1 MNIQRIAILVLIL
14 AVAFAP
20 VFGQNDGELFN
31 KAKLSLFDKQWK
43 QALEDLDTLLDNYPK
58 SRFAPLALFYKAKC
72 YEETGKARQALR
84 FYERFVKVSDN
95 EGLREQATVSMIDM
109 YATLGKKGDPEYF
122 KKVQGF
128 LKSGTLAVRYYS
140 AFKLS
145 YVKDKGIARAAVPV
159 LKRIVKV
166 ETDQELVD
174 RANIALMRIDPSYL
188 KQTAERI
195 VKNPTVLKIRV
206 FNKLS
211 KKDSLSLNIPFA
223 LARLALDALPEDDRE
238 KLKKAGYNIETI
250 IDSLVETGE
259 ILKIAGDEEVLRIWI
274 E

>member
-1 MNIQRIAILVLIL
+1 MKIQRIAIMVLIL
-14 AVAFAP
+14 AVAAAP
-20 VFGQNDGELFN
+20 VLGQTDGELFN

-43 QALEDLDTLLDNYPK
+43 QALKNLDTLLDKYPN
-58 SRFAPLALFYKAKC
+58 SNFAPLALYYKAKC
-72 YEETGKARQALR
+72 YEETDQPQEAVT
-84 FYERFVKVSDN
+84 FYERYIKESEN
-95 EGLREQATVSMIDM
+95 EGLREEASVAIIDM
-109 YATLGKKGDPEYF
+109 YEALGRAGDAKYYG
-122 KKVQGF
+122 KVKDF
-128 LKSGTLAVRYYS
+128 LNSGTLAVRYYA

-145 YVKDKGIARAAVPV
+145 YVKDKSIARTAVPV
-159 LKRIVKV
+159 LKRIASV

-188 KQTAERI
+188 KKAAERI
-195 VKNPTVLKIRV
+195 VRNPTVLKIRV
-206 FNKLS
+206 FNKQS

-238 KLKKAGYNIETI
+238 KLKNAGYNIETI